1 MSAKAFVAENHI
13 QTPYSMNTIIYRDPH
28 ITVFQSALFQTNST
42 VVQTDDMVLVVDPA
56 WLPEEVKNIRR
67 YVDDIRGLKP
77 LYMVFTHA
85 DFDHIIGYKAFNPDR
100 VFFSK
105 AMDERTDKEQVLR
118 QITDFDQ
125 QYYIDRPYPVEFPAA
140 DFTVFR
146 DGVQFRSGETKMTF
160 YLTPGHTIDS
170 MMVVVWQLGLCI
182 AGDYLCD
189 VEFPLIE
196 HSSVAYEATL
206 EKLPHIHDRNWFT
219 RLIPGH
225 GKPALLLNEWLKR
238 RTESLSYLYALR
250 ESIALDLPF
259 DEAALWKRYKYSVI
273 QKGFH
278 EANRALL
285 EEEYRQNLWSWNPK
299 DRKVKR
305 FLEQPA
311 EVGDSDSEED
321 LENLRE
327 QQRERDLEYL

>member
-1 MSAKAFVAENHI
+1 
-13 QTPYSMNTIIYRDPH
+13 MNSIIYRDPH

-67 YVDDIRGLKP
+67 YVDDIRGKKP
-77 LYMVFTHA
+77 LFMVFTHA
-85 DFDHIIGYKAFNPDR
+85 DYDHIIGYRAFNPDKI
-100 VFFSK
+100 FISK
-105 AMDERTDKEQVLR
+105 AMADRTDKEEILK

-125 QYYIDRPYPVEFPAA
+125 HYYINRSYPIEFPEAE
-140 DFTVFR
+140 FKVFR

-160 YLTPGHTIDS
+160 YLMPGHTVDS

-182 AGDYLCD
+182 AGDYLSD

-196 HSSVAYEATL
+196 YSSVAYENSL

-225 GKPALLLNEWLKR
+225 GSPALVINDWLTR
-238 RTESLSYLYALR
+238 RTESLSYIYALR
-250 ESIALDLPF
+250 ESIATGVPF
-259 DEAALWKRYKYSVI
+259 NEEALWEKYQYSVV

-278 EANRALL
+278 EANIALMTQEYEENL
-285 EEEYRQNLWSWNPK
+285 WVWDPEQVAELQAFREEEPEMAA
-299 DRKVKR
+299 D
-305 FLEQPA
+305 A
-311 EVGDSDSEED
+311 EAVQDLSSEI
-321 LENLRE
+321 
-327 QQRERDLEYL
+327 